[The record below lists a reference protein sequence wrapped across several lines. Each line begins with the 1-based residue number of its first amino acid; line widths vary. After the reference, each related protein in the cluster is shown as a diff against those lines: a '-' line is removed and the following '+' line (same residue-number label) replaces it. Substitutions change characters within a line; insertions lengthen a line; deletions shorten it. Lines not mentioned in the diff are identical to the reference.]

1 MGVSLPETRY
11 ARSGDVMVAY
21 QVVGGGP
28 FDVVIEDLALAG
40 MQAQGPIEA
49 LLLAMAG
56 RPAALGE
63 LHGAGLSSLAARI

>member
-1 MGVSLPETRY
+1 MPETRY

-21 QVVGGGP
+21 QVGGGP